1 MFYVD
6 KSRLREIKLSVLIA
20 KESMDQFK
28 QKSTLTLVQ
37 SISTLPDAFPKAINT
52 CGRLCVHPSGR
63 FVVVSNRG
71 HESITLFRVR
81 KN

>member
-1 MFYVD
+1 MFSVD
-6 KSRLREIKLSVLIA
+6 KSRLHEIKNSVLA
-20 KESMDQFK
+20 KEPMDRFK
-28 QKSTLTLVQ
+28 NKSTLTLVQ
-37 SISTLPDAFPKAINT
+37 SISTLPDAFPKAMNT